1 MSFYT
6 FGLFA
11 PLLAILKKQTNNS
24 NNNTQEARGKK
35 RNLID
40 LVLGRTWERKL
51 PSPLYLPLCN
61 MQVC

>member
-1 MSFYT
+1 
-6 FGLFA
+6 
-11 PLLAILKKQTNNS
+11 LLAILKKQTNNS

-51 PSPLYLPLCN
+51 PSPSLPAL
-61 MQVC
+61 MQYAGMLNQSQE